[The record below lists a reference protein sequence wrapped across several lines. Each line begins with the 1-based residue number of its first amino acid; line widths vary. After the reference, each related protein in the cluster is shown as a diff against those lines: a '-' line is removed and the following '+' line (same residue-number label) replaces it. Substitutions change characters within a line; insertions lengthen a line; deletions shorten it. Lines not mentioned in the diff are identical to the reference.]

1 MFLFIFLCMLF
12 CHIVDDYYLQGVLAK
27 MKQRS
32 WWQEQTKDHK
42 YQNDWLPALI
52 AHGISWSFMMMLP
65 CNIFL
70 LINKPDSI
78 YLFSIIFAFNVFLHC
93 KVDNDK
99 ANKHEINLITDQLMH
114 LFQICFTF
122 LVFLMFTI

>member
-27 MKQRS
+27 MKQIS
-32 WWQEQTKDHK
+32 WWQEQTKDPM

-65 CNIFL
+65 CNIYL

-78 YLFSIIFAFNVFLHC
+78 YLFSIVFVFNVFLHC

-122 LVFLMFTI
+122 LVFLILSI

>member
-27 MKQRS
+27 MKQIS
-32 WWQEQTKDHK
+32 WWQEQTKDPM
-42 YQNDWLPALI
+42 YRNDWLPAFI

-65 CNIFL
+65 CNIYL

-78 YLFSIIFAFNVFLHC
+78 YLFSIVFVFNVFLHC

-114 LFQICFTF
+114 LFQIFFTF
-122 LVFLMFTI
+122 LVFLIFSI

>member
-27 MKQRS
+27 MKQIS
-32 WWQEQTKDHK
+32 WWQEQTKDPM

-65 CNIFL
+65 CNIYL

-122 LVFLMFTI
+122 SVFLIFTI